1 MSPGKVLLCPLY
13 SLSLFR
19 CSFHFCFRSLVD
31 TVYALKDEVQE
42 LRQVSHTSSSS
53 FFFFN
58 GKGHT
63 MLKMK
68 TVVHKQNNTE
78 RRDNLFFR
86 IPADQTIGLL
96 SI

>member
-42 LRQVSHTSSSS
+42 LRQD
-53 FFFFN
+53 N
-58 GKGHT
+58 K
-63 MLKMK
+63 KMK
-68 TVVHKQNNTE
+68 KSLEEEQRARKDLEKLV
-78 RRDNLFFR
+78 RRVLKNMNDPAWDETNL
-86 IPADQTIGLL
+86 
-96 SI
+96 